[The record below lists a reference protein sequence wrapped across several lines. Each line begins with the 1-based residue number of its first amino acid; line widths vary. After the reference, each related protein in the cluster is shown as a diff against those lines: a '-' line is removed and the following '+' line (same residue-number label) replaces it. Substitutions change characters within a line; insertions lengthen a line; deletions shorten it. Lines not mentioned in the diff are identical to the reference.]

1 MFQLVGRVEALHK
14 RRDQYAILE
23 LRRHQAGLLGDMVK
37 VLVPAL
43 VLVRDGEPDQGAHVE
58 VGAQSLAEAG
68 IPRREWDCLLVARYI
83 SEGGSGGEDDADS
96 RQSVPSVNRLAG
108 GGRG

>member
-43 VLVRDGEPDQGAHVE
+43 VLVRDGVPYRGGRVV
-58 VGAQSLAEAG
+58 VGAQSLGVAG
-68 IPRREWDCLLVARYI
+68 SPRREWDCLLGARYI
-83 SEGGSGGEDDADS
+83 SEGGSGGEEDADS
-96 RQSVPSVNRLAG
+96 SQSVASVNRLAG